1 MTGSHSAFESPEKN
15 SVPSLR
21 EPNSQPFLF
30 SPPAPPAFNPEPSPY
45 RAPSFTTP
53 RKPFD
58 VDISS
63 GPENLSS
70 PGQADNE
77 DTPEAARL
85 ATDFQGQDATTP
97 AKKRNSLF
105 NFYGRF
111 APSPGRGD
119 TARPKFSDAIAR
131 RVHKKRRRAQNFGK
145 QLTLAQ
151 KSSED
156 SSDEDV
162 SRTTNTNTLPPP
174 PQQMG
179 RLASLF
185 SFIEQ

>member
-1 MTGSHSAFESPEKN
+1 MTGSDSAFEAPEKN

-21 EPNSQPFLF
+21 EPNSQPCLF
-30 SPPAPPAFNPEPSPY
+30 SPPAPPAFNREPSPY

-77 DTPEAARL
+77 DTPEAARR

-105 NFYGRF
+105 NFYGRL
-111 APSPGRGD
+111 APSPRPGD
-119 TARPKFSDAIAR
+119 TPRPKITDAIAGR
-131 RVHKKRRRAQNFGK
+131 GPKNRKRA
-145 QLTLAQ
+145 
-151 KSSED
+151 
-156 SSDEDV
+156 
-162 SRTTNTNTLPPP
+162 
-174 PQQMG
+174 
-179 RLASLF
+179 
-185 SFIEQ
+185 